1 VGRAAGQVRAG
12 LRYAWHKRELR
23 VPLLMMAVVGTLA
36 FDVARGR
43 VRRPTAHQ
51 PVRGYNGDSDGA
63 REPRGRAA

>member
-1 VGRAAGQVRAG
+1 MRAG

-51 PVRGYNGDSDGA
+51 PVRGYNGDPDGA